1 MMFMQNP
8 PPIRLEAT
16 LPRHSTVLLQSPDT
30 DELYKQAAAFEMKVR
45 GYAMLQDVTS
55 DLQIKNPR

>member
-16 LPRHSTVLLQSPDT
+16 LAKAQYQFALQSPDT
-30 DELYKQAAAFEMKVR
+30 EELYR
-45 GYAMLQDVTS
+45 
-55 DLQIKNPR
+55 